1 LREESRLRMFE
12 NRLLRNA
19 FVSIRDEVTRE
30 WGKLS
35 NEELNDLYCSPNI
48 VRMVKSRII
57 RWAGHVERVRR
68 EETYTGFWW
77 GDLRERDH

>member
-1 LREESRLRMFE
+1 MFE